1 LSTKASYAWFYE
13 IPLKGETGQEI
24 SDGVHVF
31 VLQYTERKK
40 KEKKKKGVAMIPSEN
55 VSPAWLGECSDVWSM
70 V

>member
-1 LSTKASYAWFYE
+1 MCLFYSTQKE
-13 IPLKGETGQEI
+13 
-24 SDGVHVF
+24 
-31 VLQYTERKK
+31 KK